1 VQQTNPTT
9 QVTPRQLQVLRIV
22 AEFQQSQC
30 YSPTIAEVA
39 DVLGVSRT
47 TAFEHIGALC
57 EKGLL
62 ARSRGKLRSLRLTAR
77 ANRLLEFDRQTVTTE
92 PSEAGVPLLGT
103 VAAGVPVEAIENPE
117 TMSLR
122 ELFGST
128 DDIFTLRVS
137 GDSMVDEGISD
148 GDYVICKRSATA
160 SDGQIVVA
168 IVDEGEATLKKF
180 YAESGRARL
189 QPANSAYDAIYSDN
203 CRIEAVVLGLLRRL

>member
-1 VQQTNPTT
+1 MQQTNLTT

-39 DVLGVSRT
+39 DVLSISRT
-47 TAFEHIGALC
+47 TAFEHIGALR

-62 ARSRGKLRSLRLTAR
+62 ARSKGKVRSLRLTAQ
-77 ANRLLEFDRQTVTTE
+77 ANRLLEQDAQTTGRTQ
-92 PSEAGVPLLGT
+92 SETGVPLLGT
-103 VAAGVPVEAIENPE
+103 VAAGLPTEAIENPE

-122 ELFGST
+122 EMFGPAE
-128 DDIFTLRVS
+128 DIFTLQVS
-137 GDSMVDEGISD
+137 GDSMIDEGISD
-148 GDYVICKRSATA
+148 GDYVICKRSTSAR
-160 SDGQIVVA
+160 DGQIVVA

-180 YAESGRARL
+180 YAEPDRARL
-189 QPANSAYDAIYSDN
+189 EPANTAYEPIYSDN